1 VRISTSSKVADAR
14 YGEVLQLRQYQ
25 VYEYP
30 ACQFNLVEVLDTA
43 RSSVLSDPRKVVGDI
58 LRCRS
63 LVAHCRGF
71 HSHYR
76 WGAAELRMIVVWLD
90 ARQ

>member
-1 VRISTSSKVADAR
+1 MHLSTSSKVADAR

-25 VYEYP
+25 FYEYP
-30 ACQFNLVEVLDTA
+30 ACQSNLVEVLDTA

-58 LRCRS
+58 VWCRS

-71 HSHYR
+71 HSNYR
-76 WGAAELRMIVVWLD
+76 WGAAESRLIVV
-90 ARQ
+90 